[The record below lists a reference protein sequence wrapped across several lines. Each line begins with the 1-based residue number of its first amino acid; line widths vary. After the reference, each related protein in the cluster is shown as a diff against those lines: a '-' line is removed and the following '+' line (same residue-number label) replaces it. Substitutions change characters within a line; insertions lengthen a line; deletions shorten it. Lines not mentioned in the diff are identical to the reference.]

1 MLDMVVGGHVKQ
13 SIEVDATTVLAEHP
27 LLGST
32 CGDTGVIYI
41 DVCMYRE
48 S

>member
-1 MLDMVVGGHVKQ
+1 LDKVIGGHVKQ
-13 SIEVDATTVLAEHP
+13 SIEVDVATVLAERP